1 MDRRTFL
8 RQGMAATAAV
18 GAGAALATPA
28 AASAASTLPAPTL
41 PRLEPLPSAAHV
53 GSTLCSFTHLQQHWT
68 VYEHLDDAQGQLTL
82 WSDSGMLRLDKRTEP
97 VYPAAGTPYFGPYF
111 GLPLAQVAMAEA
123 DLLADRLLRD
133 GDPDEAQ
140 VRDVAPPPASL
151 LDPKDNGGR
160 WPWTTF
166 VGTRESLDT
175 MPILPNG
182 RSRTSRP
189 EHAFR
194 ELGEEALI
202 KRREEGMLGGW
213 MPAVRKVM
221 RREGEPDSWYDVL
234 VFADVRARDRFVVQ
248 TWHRTMQVKAGAV
261 VAVHYTHS
269 YPEFAPSR
277 SAATAEQFYAALID
291 FAAYWQQAL
300 DGTVQ
305 AQFPDA
311 SWNDMVQFAF
321 ARELVVRPGG
331 DYPKYGAV
339 ERDYYGNE
347 YDGFQDTFTSSFY
360 ANLEWGRFAQAAAVL
375 DNYFDAF
382 VQDDGL
388 PNMRGPE
395 VGQFGLTLSLLAR
408 YLRYTGDAPRLRRV
422 LPKIV
427 ATAQVLCAL
436 HDQALALPRTAH
448 GHGLLHGW
456 NESDA
461 CLFPDPSLWWKPY
474 YANSALTIRGWEDI
488 AQVWSTLGGDAG
500 QATQWQRRATQL
512 RARLEA
518 SLRTNVRRDL
528 SPPYVGP
535 LPGTT
540 LTFRQS
546 LLQEKPSEQQW
557 PHRAYAELLQADVLP
572 HDLAH
577 LVIDCLRGHGGTSI
591 GVVANIA
598 PPEPGSRD
606 LLGFISYGYA
616 QQLLRLDRIE
626 EYLLFVYAHRYQVH
640 TRGSWTAG
648 EVSGITGGMPLF
660 CIPAQ
665 MTIPLLLRWMLV
677 SDDSA
682 GEQLFLARAVP
693 RAWLGSGAPVGISAA
708 PTRWGTVAL
717 TLRTDTVA
725 RCINADVQLP
735 ERAPARTW
743 LTLRAPAGTRL
754 QRVLVDGK
762 PAKAQGPHTDR
773 VALPGAAALVKVQA
787 WYA

>member
-18 GAGAALATPA
+18 GAGAALAMPA
-28 AASAASTLPAPTL
+28 TAPAASTPPAPAL

-53 GSTLCSFTHLQQHWT
+53 GSRLCSFTHLQQHWT

-97 VYPAAGTPYFGPYF
+97 AYPAAGTPYF

-140 VRDVAPPPASL
+140 VREVAPPPASL

-189 EHAFR
+189 EHAFA

-248 TWHRTMQVKAGAV
+248 TWHRTMKVKAGAI

-311 SWNDMVQFAF
+311 SWNDMAQFAF

-347 YDGFQDTFTSSFY
+347 YDGFQDTLTSSLY

-375 DNYFDAF
+375 DNYFDEF

-408 YLRYTGDAPRLRRV
+408 YLRYTGDAPRLRRL
-422 LPKIV
+422 LPKIA

-461 CLFPDPSLWWKPY
+461 CLFPDPSRWWKPY

-488 AQVWSTLGGDAG
+488 AQVWSALDGDAG
-500 QATQWQRRATQL
+500 QATHWQRRAKQL
-512 RARLEA
+512 RTRLEA
-518 SLRTNVRRDL
+518 SLRANVRRDL

-572 HDLAH
+572 DDLAH

-677 SDDSA
+677 SDDGA
-682 GEQLFLARAVP
+682 GEQLFLARALP
-693 RAWLGSGAPVGISAA
+693 RAWLGSGAPVGITAA
-708 PTRWGTVAL
+708 PTRWGTVTL
-717 TLRTDTVA
+717 TLRTETAA
-725 RCINADVQLP
+725 RCISADVQLP

-743 LTLRAPAGTRL
+743 LILRTPAGTRL
-754 QRVLVDGK
+754 QRVLVDGR
-762 PAKAQGPHTDR
+762 PAQVQGPHADR

>member
-18 GAGAALATPA
+18 GTGAALA
-28 AASAASTLPAPTL
+28 LPATAAMATTAPAPAL

-68 VYEHLDDAQGQLTL
+68 VYEHLDDPQGQLTL

-97 VYPAAGTPYFGPYF
+97 AYPAEGKPYF
-111 GLPLAQVAMAEA
+111 GLPLAEVAMAEA

-140 VRDVAPPPASL
+140 ARDVAPPPGSL

-189 EHAFR
+189 EHAFK

-202 KRREEGMLGGW
+202 RRREEGMLGGW

-221 RREGEPDSWYDVL
+221 RRKGEPDSWYDVL

-248 TWHRTMQVKAGAV
+248 TWHRTMKVQAGAI

-305 AQFPDA
+305 AKLPDA
-311 SWNDMVQFAF
+311 SWNDMAQFAF

-347 YDGFQDTFTSSFY
+347 YDGFQDTFTSSLY

-375 DNYFDAF
+375 DNYFDDF

-408 YLRYTGDAPRLRRV
+408 YLRYTGDAPRLRRL
-422 LPKIV
+422 LPKIA

-436 HDQALALPRTAH
+436 HDQALALPRSAH

-500 QATQWQRRATQL
+500 QATQWQRRAKQL

-518 SLRTNVRRDL
+518 SLRANVRRDL

-535 LPGTT
+535 LPGTK

-572 HDLAH
+572 DDLAN
-577 LVIDCLRGHGGTSI
+577 LVIDCVRGHGGTSI

-677 SDDSA
+677 SDDSL

-693 RAWLGSGAPVGISAA
+693 RAWLGSGAPVGITAA
-708 PTRWGTVAL
+708 PTRWGTV
-717 TLRTDTVA
+717 TLMLRNDAAA
-725 RCINADVQLP
+725 RCISADVQLP
-735 ERAPARTW
+735 ERATKRTW

-762 PAKAQGPHTDR
+762 PVRPQGPHADR
-773 VALPGAAALVKVQA
+773 VALPGTAALVKVQA
-787 WYA
+787 WYV

>member
-8 RQGMAATAAV
+8 RQGIAATAVVGVA
-18 GAGAALATPA
+18 GAGAVPAAVAGDATPVP
-28 AASAASTLPAPTL
+28 LQ
-41 PRLEPLPSAAHV
+41 PRLEALPSAAHV
-53 GSTLCSFTHLQQHWT
+53 GSTLCRFRHLEQDWT
-68 VYEHLDDAQGQLTL
+68 VYEHLDDPQGPLTL
-82 WSDSGMLRLDKRTEP
+82 WTDSGMLRLDKRTEP
-97 VYPAAGTPYFGPYF
+97 AYPAAGKPYF
-111 GLPLAQVAMAEA
+111 GLPLAEVAMAEA

-166 VGTRESLDT
+166 VGTREALDT

-189 EHAFR
+189 EHAFAA
-194 ELGEEALI
+194 LGDEALI
-202 KRREEGMLGGW
+202 KQREEGMLGGW

-221 RREGEPDSWYDVL
+221 RHDGQADAWYDVL
-234 VFADVRARDRFVVQ
+234 VFADVRATDRFVVQ
-248 TWHRTMQVKAGAV
+248 TWHRTMQVKGGQI

-269 YPEFAPSR
+269 YPAFGPVRGEAS
-277 SAATAEQFYAALID
+277 AEQFYAALLD
-291 FAAYWQQAL
+291 FAAYWQHAL
-300 DGTVQ
+300 SGTVQ
-305 AQFPDA
+305 AQLPDA
-311 SWNDMVQFAF
+311 SWNDMAQFAF

-347 YDGFQDTFTSSFY
+347 YDGFQDTFTSSLY
-360 ANLEWGRFAQAAAVL
+360 ANLEWRRFDQAAAVL
-375 DNYFDAF
+375 DNYFERF

-408 YLRYTGDAPRLRRV
+408 YLQYTGDATRLRRH
-422 LPKIV
+422 LPRIT
-427 ATAQVLCAL
+427 ATAQVLCTL
-436 HDQALALPRTAH
+436 HDQALALPRNAH
-448 GHGLLHGW
+448 GHGLLNGW

-488 AQVWSTLGGDAG
+488 AQVWRTLGGEPSVAQD
-500 QATQWQRRATQL
+500 WQRRARQL

-518 SLRTNVRRDL
+518 SLRANVRRDL

-557 PHRAYAELLQADVLP
+557 PHRVYAELLQADVLP
-572 HDLAH
+572 EALAN
-577 LVIDCLRGHGGTSI
+577 LVIDCLRGHGGTSL

-626 EYLLFVYAHRYQVH
+626 EYLLFLYAHRYQVH

-693 RAWLGSGAPVGISAA
+693 RAWLGTGKTVGITAA
-708 PTRWGTVAL
+708 PTRWGTVTL
-717 TLRTDTVA
+717 TLQA
-725 RCINADVQLP
+725 LP
-735 ERAPARTW
+735 EQRRIDAQVVLPARSPQQTW
-743 LTLRAPAGTRL
+743 LSMRPPHGTRL
-754 QRVLVDGK
+754 QRAAVDGK
-762 PAKAQGPHTDR
+762 PARLHGPHGDR
-773 VALPGAAALVKVQA
+773 VALPGTGGTVSVQG
-787 WYA
+787 WYT

>member
-28 AASAASTLPAPTL
+28 TGPAARPPPAPAPPPQGTR
-41 PRLEPLPSAAHV
+41 PYGAPV
-53 GSTLCSFTHLQQHWT
+53 GSALCSFTHLQQHWT

-97 VYPAAGTPYFGPYF
+97 AYPAAGTPYF

-140 VRDVAPPPASL
+140 VREVAPPPASL

-189 EHAFR
+189 EHAFA

-248 TWHRTMQVKAGAV
+248 TWHRTMKVKAGAI

-311 SWNDMVQFAF
+311 SWNDMAQFAF

-347 YDGFQDTFTSSFY
+347 YDGFQDTLTSSLY

-375 DNYFDAF
+375 DNYFDEF

-408 YLRYTGDAPRLRRV
+408 YLRYTGDAPRLRRL
-422 LPKIV
+422 LPKIA

-436 HDQALALPRTAH
+436 HDQALALPRTTH

-461 CLFPDPSLWWKPY
+461 CLFPDPSRWWKPY

-488 AQVWSTLGGDAG
+488 AQVWSALDGDAG
-500 QATQWQRRATQL
+500 QATQWQRRAKQL
-512 RARLEA
+512 RTRLEA
-518 SLRTNVRRDL
+518 SLRANVRRDL

-572 HDLAH
+572 DDLAH

-677 SDDSA
+677 SDDGA
-682 GEQLFLARAVP
+682 GEQLFLARALP
-693 RAWLGSGAPVGISAA
+693 RAWLGSGAPVGITAA
-708 PTRWGTVAL
+708 PTRWGTVTL
-717 TLRTDTVA
+717 TLRTDTAA
-725 RCINADVQLP
+725 RCIRADVQLP
-735 ERAPARTW
+735 ERAPVRTW
-743 LTLRAPAGTRL
+743 LTLRTPAGTRL
-754 QRVLVDGK
+754 QRVLVDGR
-762 PAKAQGPHTDR
+762 PARVQGPHADR

>member
-18 GAGAALATPA
+18 GAGAALAGHAVSANA
-28 AASAASTLPAPTL
+28 AASPAALR
-41 PRLEPLPSAAHV
+41 PRLEALPSAAHV
-53 GSTLCSFTHLQQHWT
+53 GSKLCSFEHLQQQWS
-68 VYEHLDDAQGQLTL
+68 VYEHLDDPQGQLTL
-82 WSDSGMLRLDKRTEP
+82 WTDSGMLRLDKYTEAA
-97 VYPAAGTPYFGPYF
+97 YPAAGAPYFGM
-111 GLPLAQVAMAEA
+111 PLAQVAMADA

-189 EHAFR
+189 EHAFT

-221 RREGEPDSWYDVL
+221 RREGEGDAWYDVL
-234 VFADVRARDRFVVQ
+234 VFADVRASDRFVVQ
-248 TWHRTMQVKAGAV
+248 TWHRTMQVRSGQI

-269 YPEFAPSR
+269 YPAFGGVR
-277 SAATAEQFYAALID
+277 TAATTEHFYAALID
-291 FAAYWQQAL
+291 FAAYWQQAME
-300 DGTVQ
+300 GTVQ
-305 AQFPDA
+305 AQLPDA
-311 SWNDMVQFAF
+311 SWNAMAQFAF

-347 YDGFQDTFTSSFY
+347 YDGFQDTFTSSLY

-375 DNYFDAF
+375 DKYFDAF

-408 YLRYTGDAPRLRRV
+408 YLRYTGDAARLRRL
-422 LPKIV
+422 LPKIA
-427 ATAQVLCAL
+427 ATAQVLCTL
-436 HDQALALPRTAH
+436 HDQALALPRNAH

-488 AQVWSTLGGDAG
+488 AQVWGTLGGDAAV
-500 QATQWQRRATQL
+500 ATQWQRRAKQL
-512 RARLEA
+512 RTRLHA
-518 SLRTNVRRDL
+518 SLRANVRRDL

-535 LPGTT
+535 LPGTQ

-572 HDLAH
+572 DDLAH

-660 CIPAQ
+660 CMPAQ

-693 RAWLGSGAPVGISAA
+693 RAWLASGEAVGMTAA
-708 PTRWGTVAL
+708 PTRWGAVTL
-717 TLRTDTVA
+717 RLRTDTAA
-725 RCINADVQLP
+725 RRIDAQVQLP
-735 ERAPARTW
+735 ERAPERTW

-754 QRVLVDGK
+754 QRVLVDGQ
-762 PAKAQGPHTDR
+762 PARLQGPHADR
-773 VALPGAAALVKVQA
+773 VGLSHSAAAVQVQVQA
-787 WYA
+787 WYG

>member
-1 MDRRTFL
+1 M
-8 RQGMAATAAV
+8 
-18 GAGAALATPA
+18 
-28 AASAASTLPAPTL
+28 
-41 PRLEPLPSAAHV
+41 
-53 GSTLCSFTHLQQHWT
+53 
-68 VYEHLDDAQGQLTL
+68 
-82 WSDSGMLRLDKRTEP
+82 
-97 VYPAAGTPYFGPYF
+97 
-111 GLPLAQVAMAEA
+111 
-123 DLLADRLLRD
+123 
-133 GDPDEAQ
+133 
-140 VRDVAPPPASL
+140 
-151 LDPKDNGGR
+151 
-160 WPWTTF
+160 
-166 VGTRESLDT
+166 
-175 MPILPNG
+175 
-182 RSRTSRP
+182 
-189 EHAFR
+189 
-194 ELGEEALI
+194 
-202 KRREEGMLGGW
+202 
-213 MPAVRKVM
+213 
-221 RREGEPDSWYDVL
+221 
-234 VFADVRARDRFVVQ
+234 
-248 TWHRTMQVKAGAV
+248 
-261 VAVHYTHS
+261 
-269 YPEFAPSR
+269 
-277 SAATAEQFYAALID
+277 
-291 FAAYWQQAL
+291 
-300 DGTVQ
+300 
-305 AQFPDA
+305 
-311 SWNDMVQFAF
+311 
-321 ARELVVRPGG
+321 
-331 DYPKYGAV
+331 
-339 ERDYYGNE
+339 
-347 YDGFQDTFTSSFY
+347 TSSLY

-375 DNYFDAF
+375 DNYFDEF

-408 YLRYTGDAPRLRRV
+408 YLRYTGDAPRLRRL
-422 LPKIV
+422 LPKIA

-461 CLFPDPSLWWKPY
+461 CLFPDPSRWWKPY

-488 AQVWSTLGGDAG
+488 AQVWSALDGDAG
-500 QATQWQRRATQL
+500 QAAQWQRRAKQL
-512 RARLEA
+512 RTRLEA
-518 SLRTNVRRDL
+518 SLRANVRRDL

-572 HDLAH
+572 DDLAH

-677 SDDSA
+677 SDDGA
-682 GEQLFLARAVP
+682 GEQLFLARALP
-693 RAWLGSGAPVGISAA
+693 RAWLGSGAPVGITAA
-708 PTRWGTVAL
+708 PTRWGTVTL
-717 TLRTDTVA
+717 TLRTETAA
-725 RCINADVQLP
+725 RCISADVQLP

-743 LTLRAPAGTRL
+743 LILRTPAGTRL
-754 QRVLVDGK
+754 QRVLVDGR
-762 PAKAQGPHTDR
+762 PAQVQGPHADR

>member
-1 MDRRTFL
+1 
-8 RQGMAATAAV
+8 
-18 GAGAALATPA
+18 
-28 AASAASTLPAPTL
+28 
-41 PRLEPLPSAAHV
+41 
-53 GSTLCSFTHLQQHWT
+53 
-68 VYEHLDDAQGQLTL
+68 
-82 WSDSGMLRLDKRTEP
+82 
-97 VYPAAGTPYFGPYF
+97 
-111 GLPLAQVAMAEA
+111 
-123 DLLADRLLRD
+123 
-133 GDPDEAQ
+133 
-140 VRDVAPPPASL
+140 L

-189 EHAFR
+189 EHAFA
-194 ELGEEALI
+194 ELGETALI
-202 KRREEGMLGGW
+202 KRREEGVLGGW

-221 RREGEPDSWYDVL
+221 RCEGEPDSWYDVL

-248 TWHRTMQVKAGAV
+248 TWHRTMKVKAGAI

-305 AQFPDA
+305 AQLPDA
-311 SWNDMVQFAF
+311 SWNDMAQFAF

-375 DNYFDAF
+375 DNYFDEF

-408 YLRYTGDAPRLRRV
+408 YLRYTGDAPRLRRL
-422 LPKIV
+422 LPKIA

-448 GHGLLHGW
+448 GYGLLHGW

-488 AQVWSTLGGDAG
+488 AQGWSTLGGDAG
-500 QATQWQRRATQL
+500 QATQWQRRAKQL

-518 SLRTNVRRDL
+518 SLRANVRRDL

-535 LPGTT
+535 LPGTK

-546 LLQEKPSEQQW
+546 LLQEKTSEQQW

-572 HDLAH
+572 DDLAH
-577 LVIDCLRGHGGTSI
+577 LVIDCVRGHGGTSI

-660 CIPAQ
+660 CMPAQ
-665 MTIPLLLRWMLV
+665 MSIP
-677 SDDSA
+677 
-682 GEQLFLARAVP
+682 
-693 RAWLGSGAPVGISAA
+693 
-708 PTRWGTVAL
+708 
-717 TLRTDTVA
+717 
-725 RCINADVQLP
+725 
-735 ERAPARTW
+735 
-743 LTLRAPAGTRL
+743 
-754 QRVLVDGK
+754 
-762 PAKAQGPHTDR
+762 
-773 VALPGAAALVKVQA
+773 
-787 WYA
+787 

>member
-1 MDRRTFL
+1 M
-8 RQGMAATAAV
+8 
-18 GAGAALATPA
+18 
-28 AASAASTLPAPTL
+28 
-41 PRLEPLPSAAHV
+41 
-53 GSTLCSFTHLQQHWT
+53 
-68 VYEHLDDAQGQLTL
+68 
-82 WSDSGMLRLDKRTEP
+82 
-97 VYPAAGTPYFGPYF
+97 
-111 GLPLAQVAMAEA
+111 
-123 DLLADRLLRD
+123 
-133 GDPDEAQ
+133 
-140 VRDVAPPPASL
+140 
-151 LDPKDNGGR
+151 
-160 WPWTTF
+160 
-166 VGTRESLDT
+166 
-175 MPILPNG
+175 
-182 RSRTSRP
+182 
-189 EHAFR
+189 
-194 ELGEEALI
+194 
-202 KRREEGMLGGW
+202 
-213 MPAVRKVM
+213 
-221 RREGEPDSWYDVL
+221 
-234 VFADVRARDRFVVQ
+234 
-248 TWHRTMQVKAGAV
+248 
-261 VAVHYTHS
+261 
-269 YPEFAPSR
+269 
-277 SAATAEQFYAALID
+277 
-291 FAAYWQQAL
+291 
-300 DGTVQ
+300 Q

-311 SWNDMVQFAF
+311 SWNDMAQFAF

-347 YDGFQDTFTSSFY
+347 YDGFQDTFTSSLY

-395 VGQFGLTLSLLAR
+395 VGQLGLTLSLLAR

-422 LPKIV
+422 LPKIA

-500 QATQWQRRATQL
+500 QATQWQRRAKQL

-518 SLRTNVRRDL
+518 SLRANVRRDL
-528 SPPYVGP
+528 TPPYVGP

-708 PTRWGTVAL
+708 PTRWGAVTL

-762 PAKAQGPHTDR
+762 PAKAQGPHADR
-773 VALPGAAALVKVQA
+773 VALPGAAARVKVQA

>member
-28 AASAASTLPAPTL
+28 TAPAASTPPAPTL

-97 VYPAAGTPYFGPYF
+97 AYPAAGTPYFG
-111 GLPLAQVAMAEA
+111 LSLAQVAMAEA

-140 VRDVAPPPASL
+140 VREVAPPPASL

-182 RSRTSRP
+182 RSRTWRP
-189 EHAFR
+189 EHAFA

-248 TWHRTMQVKAGAV
+248 TWHRTMKVKAGAI

-311 SWNDMVQFAF
+311 SWNDMAQFAF

-331 DYPKYGAV
+331 NYPKYGAV

-347 YDGFQDTFTSSFY
+347 YDGFQDTLTSSLY

-375 DNYFDAF
+375 DNYFDEF

-408 YLRYTGDAPRLRRV
+408 YLRYTGDAPRLRRL
-422 LPKIV
+422 LPKIA

-461 CLFPDPSLWWKPY
+461 CLFPDPSRWWKPY

-488 AQVWSTLGGDAG
+488 AQVWSALDGDAG
-500 QATQWQRRATQL
+500 QAMQWQRRAKQL
-512 RARLEA
+512 RTRLEA
-518 SLRTNVRRDL
+518 SLRANVRRDL

-572 HDLAH
+572 DDLAH

-677 SDDSA
+677 SDDGA
-682 GEQLFLARAVP
+682 GEQLFLARALP
-693 RAWLGSGAPVGISAA
+693 RAWLGSGAPVGITAA
-708 PTRWGTVAL
+708 PTRWGTVTL
-717 TLRTDTVA
+717 TLRTETAA
-725 RCINADVQLP
+725 RCIRADVQLP

-743 LTLRAPAGTRL
+743 LTLRTPAGTRL
-754 QRVLVDGK
+754 QRVLVDGR
-762 PAKAQGPHTDR
+762 PARVQGPHADR

>member
-8 RQGMAATAAV
+8 HQGMAAAAAV
-18 GAGAALATPA
+18 GTGAAM
-28 AASAASTLPAPTL
+28 AASATATLANTPPAPVL
-41 PRLEPLPSAAHV
+41 PRLEPLPAAAHA
-53 GSTLCSFTHLQQHWT
+53 GSKLCSFRHLQQDWT
-68 VYEHLDDAQGQLTL
+68 VYEHLDHPQGQLTL
-82 WSDSGMLRLDKRTEP
+82 WTDSGMLRLDKRTEP
-97 VYPAAGTPYFGPYF
+97 AYPAESKPYFGM
-111 GLPLAQVAMAEA
+111 PLAEVAMAEA

-166 VGTRESLDT
+166 VGTREGLDT

-189 EHAFR
+189 EHAFA

-221 RREGEPDSWYDVL
+221 RREGHADTWYDVL
-234 VFADVRARDRFVVQ
+234 VFADVRANDRFVVQ
-248 TWHRTMQVKAGAV
+248 TWHRTMQVRGGEI

-269 YPEFAPSR
+269 YPAFAPSR
-277 SAATAEQFYAALID
+277 TAATAEQFYAALID
-291 FAAYWQQAL
+291 FTAYWQQAL

-305 AQFPDA
+305 AQLPDA
-311 SWNDMVQFAF
+311 SWNDMAQFAF

-331 DYPKYGAV
+331 HYPKYGAV

-395 VGQFGLTLSLLAR
+395 VGQCGLTLSLLAR
-408 YLRYTGDAPRLRRV
+408 YLRYTGDAVRLRRL
-422 LPKIV
+422 LPKIA
-427 ATAQVLCAL
+427 ATAQVLCEL
-436 HDQALALPRTAH
+436 HDQALALPRSAH

-474 YANSALTIRGWEDI
+474 YANSALAIRGWEDI
-488 AQVWSTLGGDAG
+488 AQVWSTLGGAAG
-500 QATQWQRRATQL
+500 LATDWHRRAKQL
-512 RARLEA
+512 RAGLQT
-518 SLRTNVRRDL
+518 SLRANVRRDL

-535 LPGTT
+535 LPGTK

-546 LLQEKPSEQQW
+546 LQQEKPSEQQW

-572 HDLAH
+572 DELAN
-577 LVIDCLRGHGGTSI
+577 LVIDCLRGHGGTSL
-591 GVVANIA
+591 GVVANIG

-682 GEQLFLARAVP
+682 GEQLYLARAVP
-693 RAWLGSGAPVGISAA
+693 RAWLGSGAAVGISAA
-708 PTRWGTVAL
+708 PTRWGNVTL
-717 TLRTDTVA
+717 TLCTDRDA
-725 RCINADVQLP
+725 RRIDADVQLP
-735 ERAPARTW
+735 EQVPKRTW
-743 LTLRAPAGTRL
+743 LTLRTPAGTRL
-754 QRVLVDGK
+754 DRVLIDGR
-762 PAKAQGPHTDR
+762 PTRPQGPHADR
-773 VALPGAAALVKVQA
+773 VALPGRAAVVRVQA
-787 WYA
+787 WYV

>member
-28 AASAASTLPAPTL
+28 TAPAASTPPAPAL
-41 PRLEPLPSAAHV
+41 PRLEPLPSVAHV
-53 GSTLCSFTHLQQHWT
+53 GSALCSFIHLQQHWT

-97 VYPAAGTPYFGPYF
+97 AYPAAGTPYF

-123 DLLADRLLRD
+123 DLLADRLLHD

-140 VRDVAPPPASL
+140 VREVAPPPASL

-182 RSRTSRP
+182 RSRTWRP
-189 EHAFR
+189 EHAFA

-221 RREGEPDSWYDVL
+221 RREGEPDSWYDLL

-248 TWHRTMQVKAGAV
+248 TWHRTMKVKAGAI

-311 SWNDMVQFAF
+311 SWNDMAQFAF

-347 YDGFQDTFTSSFY
+347 YDGFQDTLTSSLY

-375 DNYFDAF
+375 DNYFDEF

-408 YLRYTGDAPRLRRV
+408 YLRYTGDALRLRRL
-422 LPKIV
+422 LPKIA

-461 CLFPDPSLWWKPY
+461 CLFPDPSRWWKPY

-488 AQVWSTLGGDAG
+488 AQVWSALDGDAG
-500 QATQWQRRATQL
+500 QAAQWQRRAKQL
-512 RARLEA
+512 RTRLEA
-518 SLRTNVRRDL
+518 SLRANVRRDL

-572 HDLAH
+572 DDLAH

-677 SDDSA
+677 SDDGA
-682 GEQLFLARAVP
+682 GEQLFLARALP
-693 RAWLGSGAPVGISAA
+693 RAWLGSGAPVGITAA
-708 PTRWGTVAL
+708 PTRWGTVTL
-717 TLRTDTVA
+717 TLRTETAA
-725 RCINADVQLP
+725 RCIRADVQLP
-735 ERAPARTW
+735 ERAPVRTW
-743 LTLRAPAGTRL
+743 LTLRTPAGTRL
-754 QRVLVDGK
+754 QRVLVDGR
-762 PAKAQGPHTDR
+762 PARVQGPHADR

>member
-18 GAGAALATPA
+18 GAGAALAMPATA
-28 AASAASTLPAPTL
+28 AAATALPAPAL

-68 VYEHLDDAQGQLTL
+68 IYEHLDDSQGQLTL
-82 WSDSGMLRLDKRTEP
+82 WTDSGMLRLDKRTEP
-97 VYPAAGTPYFGPYF
+97 AYPADGKPYF
-111 GLPLAQVAMAEA
+111 GLPLAEVAMAEA

-189 EHAFR
+189 EHAFA

-202 KRREEGMLGGW
+202 KHREEGMLGGW

-221 RREGEPDSWYDVL
+221 RREGEPDSWYDLL

-248 TWHRTMQVKAGAV
+248 TWHRTMKVKAGAI

-277 SAATAEQFYAALID
+277 SAATAKQFYAALID

-300 DGTVQ
+300 EGTVQ

-311 SWNDMVQFAF
+311 SWNDMAQFAF

-347 YDGFQDTFTSSFY
+347 YDGFQDTFTSSLY

-422 LPKIV
+422 LPKIA

-436 HDQALALPRTAH
+436 HDQALALPRTAP

-474 YANSALTIRGWEDI
+474 YANSALSIRGWEDI
-488 AQVWSTLGGDAG
+488 AQVWSTLDGDAG
-500 QATQWQRRATQL
+500 QATQWQRRAKQL

-518 SLRTNVRRDL
+518 SLRANVRRDL

-535 LPGTT
+535 LPGTK

-572 HDLAH
+572 DDLAH

-598 PPEPGSRD
+598 QPEPGSRD

-693 RAWLGSGAPVGISAA
+693 RAWLGSGAPVGITAA
-708 PTRWGTVAL
+708 PTRWGTVTL
-717 TLRTDTVA
+717 TLRTDTA
-725 RCINADVQLP
+725 AHCINADVELP
-735 ERAPARTW
+735 ERAPTRTW
-743 LTLRAPAGTRL
+743 LSLRAPAGTRL
-754 QRVLVDGK
+754 QHVLVDGK
-762 PAKAQGPHTDR
+762 PARVQGLHADR

>member
-1 MDRRTFL
+1 
-8 RQGMAATAAV
+8 MAATAAV
-18 GAGAALATPA
+18 GAGAALAMPGTPHTPA
-28 AASAASTLPAPTL
+28 TLPPPAL
-41 PRLEPLPSAAHV
+41 PRLEALPSAAHV
-53 GSTLCSFTHLQQHWT
+53 GSKLCSFRHLQQDWT
-68 VYEHLDDAQGQLTL
+68 VYEHLDDPQGALTL
-82 WSDSGMLRLDKRTEP
+82 WTDSGMLRLDKRTEP
-97 VYPAAGTPYFGPYF
+97 AYPAEGKPYFGM
-111 GLPLAQVAMAEA
+111 PLAEVAMAEA

-166 VGTRESLDT
+166 VGTREGLDT

-189 EHAFR
+189 EHAFA

-202 KRREEGMLGGW
+202 KRREEGLLGGW

-221 RREGEPDSWYDVL
+221 RRDGEADGWYDVL
-234 VFADVRARDRFVVQ
+234 VFADVRASDRFVVQ
-248 TWHRTMQVKAGAV
+248 TWHRTMHVRGGEIV
-261 VAVHYTHS
+261 GVHYTHS
-269 YPEFAPSR
+269 YPAFAPSR
-277 SAATAEQFYAALID
+277 KPATAEQFYAALLD

-305 AQFPDA
+305 AQLPDA
-311 SWNDMVQFAF
+311 SWNAMAQFAF

-347 YDGFQDTFTSSFY
+347 YDGFQDTFTSSLY

-375 DNYFDAF
+375 DNYFDEF

-408 YLRYTGDAPRLRRV
+408 YLRYTGDAARLRRL
-422 LPKIV
+422 LPKIA
-427 ATAQVLCAL
+427 ATAQLLCEL
-436 HDQALALPRTAH
+436 HDQALALPRSAH

-500 QATQWQRRATQL
+500 LAAQWQRRARQL
-512 RARLEA
+512 RARLHA
-518 SLRTNVRRDL
+518 SLRANVRRDL

-546 LLQEKPSEQQW
+546 LLQENPATAVAAPRLRRVAAGRCTARGPGQPGGRLPARPWRHQ
-557 PHRAYAELLQADVLP
+557 HR
-572 HDLAH
+572 
-577 LVIDCLRGHGGTSI
+577 RGGQYRTAGAGQPRSARLH
-591 GVVANIA
+591 
-598 PPEPGSRD
+598 
-606 LLGFISYGYA
+606 F
-616 QQLLRLDRIE
+616 LRLC
-626 EYLLFVYAHRYQVH
+626 ATAAAAGSHR
-640 TRGSWTAG
+640 R
-648 EVSGITGGMPLF
+648 VS
-660 CIPAQ
+660 
-665 MTIPLLLRWMLV
+665 
-677 SDDSA
+677 
-682 GEQLFLARAVP
+682 AV
-693 RAWLGSGAPVGISAA
+693 
-708 PTRWGTVAL
+708 
-717 TLRTDTVA
+717 
-725 RCINADVQLP
+725 
-735 ERAPARTW
+735 
-743 LTLRAPAGTRL
+743 RL
-754 QRVLVDGK
+754 C
-762 PAKAQGPHTDR
+762 AS
-773 VALPGAAALVKVQA
+773 LPGAYPRQLDGRRGQRHHRRHAVVLHPRADDHPVAAALDAGQRRQRGRAVVPGACAAARMAGQWRCGRHLRGA
-787 WYA
+787 HTLGHAHAELAR

>member
-8 RQGMAATAAV
+8 RRGVAATAAV
-18 GAGAALATPA
+18 GAGATLATS
-28 AASAASTLPAPTL
+28 SAASTLPAPTL

-53 GSTLCSFTHLQQHWT
+53 GSTLCSFTHLQRHWT

-82 WSDSGMLRLDKRTEP
+82 CTDSGMLRLDKRTEP
-97 VYPAAGTPYFGPYF
+97 AYPAGGTPYF

-140 VRDVAPPPASL
+140 VRDAAPPPASL

-189 EHAFR
+189 EQAFA

-221 RREGEPDSWYDVL
+221 CREGEPDSWYDVL
-234 VFADVRARDRFVVQ
+234 VFADVRASDRFVVQ
-248 TWHRTMQVKAGAV
+248 TWHRTMKVKAGAI

-300 DGTVQ
+300 QGTVQ

-311 SWNDMVQFAF
+311 SWNDMAQFAF

-347 YDGFQDTFTSSFY
+347 YDGFQDTFTSSLY

-422 LPKIV
+422 LTKIA
-427 ATAQVLCAL
+427 ATAQLLCAL

-474 YANSALTIRGWEDI
+474 FANSALTIRGWEDI
-488 AQVWSTLGGDAG
+488 AQVWSTLDGDAG
-500 QATQWQRRATQL
+500 QAAQWQRRAKQL
-512 RARLEA
+512 RTRLEA
-518 SLRTNVRRDL
+518 SLRANVRRDL

-572 HDLAH
+572 DDLAH

-693 RAWLGSGAPVGISAA
+693 RAWLGSGAPVGITAA
-708 PTRWGTVAL
+708 PTRWGTVTL
-717 TLRTDTVA
+717 TLRTDTAA
-725 RCINADVQLP
+725 RCISADVQLP

-743 LTLRAPAGTRL
+743 LTLRTPAGTRL

-762 PAKAQGPHTDR
+762 PARVQGSHADR

-787 WYA
+787 WYV

>member
-18 GAGAALATPA
+18 GTGAVLAAQGGLNATAAPAALAQPKLEA
-28 AASAASTLPAPTL
+28 LPATAP
-41 PRLEPLPSAAHV
+41 A
-53 GSTLCSFTHLQQHWT
+53 GSKLCSFRHLQQDWT
-68 VYEHLDDAQGQLTL
+68 VYERLDDPQAALTL
-82 WSDSGMLRLDKRTEP
+82 QTDAGVLRLDKRLEAT
-97 VYPAAGTPYFGPYF
+97 YPAAGAPYF
-111 GLPLAQVAMAEA
+111 GLPLAQVAMADA

-166 VGTRESLDT
+166 VGTREALDT

-182 RSRTSRP
+182 RSRTARP
-189 EHAFR
+189 EHAFA

-221 RREGEPDSWYDVL
+221 RRENASDAWYDVL
-234 VFADVRARDRFVVQ
+234 VFADVRATDRFVVQ
-248 TWHRTMQVKAGAV
+248 TWHRTMQVRGGQI

-269 YPEFAPSR
+269 YPAFGTAR
-277 SAATAEQFYAALID
+277 TAATAEQFYAALID
-291 FAAYWQQAL
+291 FAAYWQHAL
-300 DGTVQ
+300 AGTVQ
-305 AQFPDA
+305 AQLPDP
-311 SWNDMVQFAF
+311 SWNDMAHFAF

-347 YDGFQDTFTSSFY
+347 YDGFQDTFTSALY
-360 ANLEWGRFAQAAAVL
+360 ANLEWGRFEQAAAVL

-408 YLRYTGDAPRLRRV
+408 YLRYTGDAARLRRL
-422 LPKIV
+422 LPKIA
-427 ATAQVLCAL
+427 ATAQVLCDL
-436 HDQALALPRTAH
+436 HDQALALPRTVH

-488 AQVWSTLGGDAG
+488 AQVWSTLGGDTAR
-500 QATQWQRRATQL
+500 AAQWRRRARQL
-512 RARLEA
+512 RARLQA
-518 SLRTNVRRDL
+518 SLRANVRRDL

-572 HDLAH
+572 DDLAH

-660 CIPAQ
+660 CMPAQ

-677 SDDSA
+677 SEDSA
-682 GEQLFLARAVP
+682 GEQLFLARALP
-693 RAWLGSGAPVGISAA
+693 RAWLGSGAPIGISAA
-708 PTRWGTVAL
+708 PTRWGTL
-717 TLRTDTVA
+717 TLRLRTDLQQRRIEGEVE
-725 RCINADVQLP
+725 LP
-735 ERAPARTW
+735 ERRPERTW
-743 LTLRAPAGTRL
+743 LSLRVPAGTRL

-762 PAKAQGPHTDR
+762 PVRPQGPHADR
-773 VALPGAAALVKVQA
+773 VALPGAAALVRVQA
-787 WYA
+787 WFA

>member
-18 GAGAALATPA
+18 GAGAALAMPA
-28 AASAASTLPAPTL
+28 TAPAASTPPAPTL

-53 GSTLCSFTHLQQHWT
+53 GSALCSFTHLQQHWT

-97 VYPAAGTPYFGPYF
+97 VYPAAGTPYFG
-111 GLPLAQVAMAEA
+111 LPLAQVAMAEA

-140 VRDVAPPPASL
+140 VREVAPPPASL

-182 RSRTSRP
+182 RSRTWRP
-189 EHAFR
+189 EHAFA

-248 TWHRTMQVKAGAV
+248 TWHRTMKVKAGAI

-291 FAAYWQQAL
+291 FAAYWQRAL

-311 SWNDMVQFAF
+311 SWNDMAQFAF

-347 YDGFQDTFTSSFY
+347 YDGFQDTLTSSLY

-375 DNYFDAF
+375 DNYFDEF

-408 YLRYTGDAPRLRRV
+408 YLRYTGDAPRLRRL
-422 LPKIV
+422 LPKIA

-461 CLFPDPSLWWKPY
+461 CLFPDPSRWWKPY
-474 YANSALTIRGWEDI
+474 FANSALTIRGWEDI
-488 AQVWSTLGGDAG
+488 AQVWSALDGDAG
-500 QATQWQRRATQL
+500 QATQWQRRAKQL
-512 RARLEA
+512 RTRLEA
-518 SLRTNVRRDL
+518 SLRANVRRDL

-572 HDLAH
+572 DDLAH

-677 SDDSA
+677 SDDGA
-682 GEQLFLARAVP
+682 GEQLFLARALP
-693 RAWLGSGAPVGISAA
+693 RAWLGSGAPVGITAA
-708 PTRWGTVAL
+708 PTRWGTVTL
-717 TLRTDTVA
+717 TLCTETAA
-725 RCINADVQLP
+725 RCISADVQLP

-743 LTLRAPAGTRL
+743 LTLRTPAGTRL
-754 QRVLVDGK
+754 QRVLVDGR
-762 PAKAQGPHTDR
+762 PARVQGPHADR